1 MGDLSANSGEWWK
14 AVSEDAQAYYQ
25 KYVEEDQF
33 ARLALKPTPSPEA
46 ANSDRRGA
54 ALILG
59 AVPEEVKKELV
70 ASRSRT
76 TLELLSKLMVMYRP
90 GSTTEK
96 SQLLKRVEA
105 PEAANNVSEAVDYL
119 RQWNRYFKR
128 AKDLKLS
135 TPDPSILLK
144 ALDGLV
150 RRPVQDHQDI
160 AFRMSLLRYH
170 LEVDFA
176 RVFAPTED
184 SIMAIQ
190 RAYLA
195 EFEQMGYR
203 KYLPAWW
210 RTATAAAEDQG
221 CRASTWQHTNAYA
234 VAEGW
239 AKAV

>member
-90 GSTTEK
+90 GFHYGE
-96 SQLLKRVEA
+96 
-105 PEAANNVSEAVDYL
+105 VS
-119 RQWNRYFKR
+119 
-128 AKDLKLS
+128 
-135 TPDPSILLK
+135 
-144 ALDGLV
+144 
-150 RRPVQDHQDI
+150 
-160 AFRMSLLRYH
+160 
-170 LEVDFA
+170 
-176 RVFAPTED
+176 
-184 SIMAIQ
+184 
-190 RAYLA
+190 
-195 EFEQMGYR
+195 
-203 KYLPAWW
+203 
-210 RTATAAAEDQG
+210 
-221 CRASTWQHTNAYA
+221 
-234 VAEGW
+234 VAENESRRRRQLTM
-239 AKAV
+239 

>member
-33 ARLALKPTPSPEA
+33 VRLALKPTPSPEA
-46 ANSDRRGA
+46 ANSKWMRVDRRGA

-221 CRASTWQHTNAYA
+221 CRASTW
-234 VAEGW
+234 
-239 AKAV
+239 